1 MGRTSGFLSR
11 LGFLMR
17 QGIPILDALEV
28 LSGATP
34 ELRPLLD
41 RVRQGGSL
49 SSALSTLPPPFP
61 RELVP
66 LIAGMEDR
74 GLLPEE
80 LEALGVWPD
89 DGDADEVPVARI
101 LAHAS
106 ILIGNGRTI
115 PEALT
120 AALRSGD
127 PEPVKAA
134 IGATLRAAGEGR
146 SLSEALGRFPEV
158 FSAAAQRIVLQ
169 MERNGNAEEVFR
181 DLALALSRGWF
192 LPGGPKA
199 AP

>member
-1 MGRTSGFLSR
+1 
-11 LGFLMR
+11 
-17 QGIPILDALEV
+17 
-28 LSGATP
+28 
-34 ELRPLLD
+34 
-41 RVRQGGSL
+41 
-49 SSALSTLPPPFP
+49 
-61 RELVP
+61 
-66 LIAGMEDR
+66 MEDR

-89 DGDADEVPVARI
+89 DGDADEAPVARI

-106 ILIGNGRTI
+106 ILVGNGRTI

-134 IGATLRAAGEGR
+134 IGATARAVAEGR
-146 SLSEALGRFPEV
+146 SLSEAMGRFPEV

-169 MERNGNAEEVFR
+169 MEKNGNAEEVFR